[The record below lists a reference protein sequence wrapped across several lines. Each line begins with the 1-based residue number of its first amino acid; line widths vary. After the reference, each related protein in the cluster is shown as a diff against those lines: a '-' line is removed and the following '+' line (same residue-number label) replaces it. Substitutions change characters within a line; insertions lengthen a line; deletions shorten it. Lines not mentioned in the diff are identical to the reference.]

1 MNLSTKHSIRTTPK
15 LGFTGLQVP
24 ITIRGEK
31 YELLDQVSCCL
42 AQLLKGKYREISD
55 AAAAVAIVRGFSTYF
70 LLISFSWGM
79 AHYFEIRYF
88 FLCSRV
94 KLVKLDEGVFAQLHQ
109 HTPHNECGKFASFSP
124 WLSLMT
130 KNVN

>member
-31 YELLDQVSCCL
+31 YELLDQVSSCL

-70 LLISFSWGM
+70 FT
-79 AHYFEIRYF
+79 YF
-88 FLCSRV
+88 FLVGDGSLFRNSI
-94 KLVKLDEGVFAQLHQ
+94 F
-109 HTPHNECGKFASFSP
+109 
-124 WLSLMT
+124 LSLQPGQIGQIG
-130 KNVN
+130 

>member
-55 AAAAVAIVRGFSTYF
+55 AAAAVAIVRGFPKP
-70 LLISFSWGM
+70 
-79 AHYFEIRYF
+79 F
-88 FLCSRV
+88 FLVGDGSLFRNSI
-94 KLVKLDEGVFAQLHQ
+94 F
-109 HTPHNECGKFASFSP
+109 
-124 WLSLMT
+124 LSLQPGQIGQIG
-130 KNVN
+130 